1 MSAEKEADAMDGF
14 SPIHGCGVRGSS
26 GSGGGGWS
34 DFWKILLFL
43 FVVSQLFLIFSG
55 CYWIQGGLDVDSTQ
69 KAVSMVIQRDKA
81 DD

>member
-1 MSAEKEADAMDGF
+1 MCDF
-14 SPIHGCGVRGSS
+14 SPIHGCGVSGSS

-34 DFWKILLFL
+34 DFWKILLVL

-55 CYWIQGGLDVDSTQ
+55 CYWLPRKLDVQSTQ
-69 KAVSMVIQRDKA
+69 EAVSLVIERNKA